1 MNNRNSVIEL
11 IALISRAADT
21 APDAEQSRHILR
33 SMYGALCC
41 EAGMDKQEAL
51 AEFSEHWD
59 KVEALQRRDNA
70 RMN

>member
-1 MNNRNSVIEL
+1 MDNRNSVIEL
-11 IALISRAADT
+11 IALISRAAD
-21 APDAEQSRHILR
+21 AAVDSENSRHILR

-51 AEFSEHWD
+51 AEFAEHWD
-59 KVEALQRRDNA
+59 KVEVLRQRDNA